1 MDERQIIKWLKARCR
16 CRNRQVKLG
25 IGDDT
30 AVIDYNRNSY
40 LLLTT
45 DVVVENVH
53 FNMQNA
59 TFRQI
64 GRKALAVNISD
75 IAAMGGNPLWALVS
89 LGMQKKKADAYKEIY
104 MGILE
109 MAEMFNVDI
118 VGGNLSRS
126 KTLFVDI
133 FLIGIVEK
141 KKLILRNTARPGD
154 IIFVTGTLGGAQK
167 NRQFR
172 FIPRVKE
179 AKEIIKLI
187 KPSAM
192 IDLSDGLASDARKLA
207 EASGCGFE
215 IETSKI
221 PVSIDASKEN
231 RISSALYDGED
242 YELLFTVSP
251 EFASLVPTN
260 IKGVPVTN
268 IGRITKQKN
277 FLLKYPDGK
286 KAKIHGENFKHFS

>member
-1 MDERQIIKWLKARCR
+1 MDERQIIKWLKSRCR
-16 CRNRQVKLG
+16 CKNRQVKLG

-53 FNMQNA
+53 FKMQEA

-89 LGMQKKKADAYKEIY
+89 LGMEKKKADNYREIY
-104 MGILE
+104 TGILE
-109 MAEMFNVDI
+109 IAEMFNIDI

-126 KTLFVDI
+126 ETLFVDI

-167 NRQFR
+167 GKQFR
-172 FIPRVKE
+172 FIPRVRE
-179 AKEIIKLI
+179 AKEIIKSI

-221 PVSIDASKEN
+221 PVSRDASEKN

-251 EFASLVPTN
+251 EFVSLVPAD
-260 IKGVPVTN
+260 IKGLPVTN
-268 IGRITKQKN
+268 IGRITRQKT

-286 KAKIHGENFKHFS
+286 KAKIRGEKFKHFS

>member
-1 MDERQIIKWLKARCR
+1 MDEKQIIKWLISHCVCKSKR
-16 CRNRQVKLG
+16 VKIG
-25 IGDDT
+25 IGDDA
-30 AVIDYNRNSY
+30 AVIHYNSNFY

-53 FNMQNA
+53 FKTRYA
-59 TFRQI
+59 TYRQV

-75 IAAMGGNPLWALVS
+75 IAAMGGRPLWALVS
-89 LGMQKKKADAYKEIY
+89 LGMQEKKANVYREIY
-104 MGILE
+104 NGILE
-109 MAEMFNVDI
+109 MAEMFNIDI

-126 KTLFVDI
+126 ETFFVDI
-133 FLIGIVEK
+133 FLLGIVEK
-141 KKLILRNTARPGD
+141 ENLILRSTAKPKD

-167 NRQFR
+167 NKQFR

-179 AKEIIKLI
+179 AREIIKRV

-215 IETSKI
+215 INAEKI
-221 PVSIDASKEN
+221 PFSHDANKN
-231 RISSALYDGED
+231 KISSAFYDGED

-251 EFASLVPTN
+251 EFASLVPGK
-260 IKGVPVTN
+260 IGDVPVTN
-268 IGRITKQKN
+268 IGRITKQKK
-277 FLLKYPDGK
+277 FVLKYPDGRK
-286 KAKIHGENFKHFS
+286 TTIGKEKFKHFS